1 MLSVQR
7 LRQNQSS
14 NEEGSSMARFWRSCI
29 RARITA
35 SRTASP
41 LSIQTQSTVRVT
53 RARGAVILA
62 DLHGEIQE
70 TERANRNTVEVDLSR
85 QLECRSLVHALI
97 EPQKGARER
106 SASVKFPC
114 RPYAN
119 HGGARADC

>member
-70 TERANRNTVEVDLSR
+70 TEQPDTVEVDLSR
-85 QLECRSLVHALI
+85 PLECRSLVHALI
-97 EPQKGARER
+97 EPRNGARER